1 MSELTTDPMWPIF
14 RPLWADLRAVGGDS
28 LLLAGGYGLFLK
40 QTWLLDHPKTLIIVP
55 MGQWR
60 TPPRVTQDFDLVI
73 GLDIIAEQEAQ
84 ERLLAVLER
93 HAFAVSEKNPRWQFE
108 KSVADDRRVR
118 VELHAPLPPTGHS
131 GLRADSIRV
140 KRKPSLGIGDIHG
153 RTNREAV
160 GCDLRPFSFALE
172 GIPIAVTN
180 PATWCIMKLTA
191 MQDQWVRSEEV
202 RRSEKDR
209 TFCREQA
216 IKHAQD
222 VCRIV
227 AMVARDERDAASE
240 VLDSIG
246 TTPQCVKAA
255 GIFAE
260 FFQPDGG
267 WGMINTRAAWA
278 TDDIRL
284 IRDTLASWFS
294 AH

>member
-14 RPLWADLRAVGGDS
+14 RPLWADLRVVGDS

-40 QTWLLDHPKTLIIVP
+40 QAWLLDHPETPIIVP

-60 TPPRVTQDFDLVI
+60 MTPRVTQDFDLVV

-93 HAFAVSEKNPRWQFE
+93 HDFAVSEKNPRWQFE

-118 VELHAPLPPTGHS
+118 VELHAPLPPDGCL
-131 GLRADSIRV
+131 GLRADRIRV
-140 KRKPSLGIGDIHG
+140 KRKPSLGIGGIHG
-153 RTNREAV
+153 RTNPEAV

-180 PATWCIMKLTA
+180 PVTWCIMKLTA
-191 MQDQWVRSEEV
+191 MRDQWVRSEEV
-202 RRSEKDR
+202 RRTEKDR
-209 TFCREQA
+209 TFCRNQA

-227 AMVARDERDAASE
+227 AMVTRDERDAAFG
-240 VLDSIG
+240 VLDSIRS
-246 TTPQCVKAA
+246 THQYVLAA
-255 GIFAE
+255 EIFTE
-260 FFQPDGG
+260 YFYPDGG

-278 TDDIRL
+278 TDDMRF